1 MQSLDIET
9 ITPKPMSSDS
19 KKYEV
24 KEGRLSIND
33 DEEESSLVLRKPKRK
48 SNLNFPF
55 IIYIVLFAFILFIAS
70 IIALIV
76 ILNKY
81 KPNYSFEDNVYKKP
95 FISEHNYSRIIF
107 DNNLEIILTQV
118 HYDDNAGGALCFEKG
133 YLDLQY
139 DPGLLKLALL
149 SFRKNDRESL
159 KEIRDYMGELL
170 QTTEEF
176 YSTLYFTILNSGFEK
191 FLKNFK
197 EYTSHDSKDVNE
209 LINTTRRSI
218 RRFNSYS
225 PTYSSVEER
234 EKYLVEYL
242 VYNITDEN
250 GKDIIRQGTAD
261 QVNKTLNGNY
271 EMLGG
276 IMDNLFSTKK
286 MKLIFFSHYK
296 MSLMRKYILRYLK
309 DLGNHERQ
317 EPDPD
322 PRNITQYENII
333 TDKII
338 YHKIKDSDNNYIKI
352 NYYVTNPE
360 ANISQLYLDSG
371 YFNYLKY
378 ILDETNKD
386 SLYYKLTHPS
396 ENEELNIKSLSCDFE
411 VILKSRI
418 RFSILI
424 NLNHYSYKHIKQIIE
439 MVYDHME
446 KIKIHIN
453 NLNADD
459 QRVKE
464 LYYINDQNFSFTEDT
479 HSAEFYKNKAKDLFY
494 RDTKNYFLREVWIP
508 PGLDET
514 KTNISYY
521 TDQLS
526 MNNSVIIIGLND
538 KTINKYNI
546 NETDINLIFNNIQE
560 TNNLNITFSINE
572 LEELNINIYNDKD
585 FHELNYYPN
594 EFISNFSNNYE
605 VPKMETTNDE
615 SYSCIGNSD
624 NLVKFYWLNYTSFKL
639 PKVYVIFYF
648 FHPFHRPNLQTE
660 EKKDEMFFYLMLYL
674 SHIQREIDL
683 ALSDAKRAGNNFK
696 IGFVENYLFLN
707 IMAYSDII
715 ENILNIVKER
725 IITLQN
731 VNITYY
737 YEIYKDYALENLVNF
752 GESIGSELKY
762 EFYKYITSNYADFP
776 PAYNHYAFPKEK
788 FENYTKLIDEYI
800 YYLKVP
806 ILYIFTLG
814 YYNKDALIL
823 YNIFKN
829 FSSYSHFNKTLILA
843 EYNNNSVLTGDQ
855 FVNKFIEKPLIE
867 GNVNITNYSKIKDN
881 LAYSF
886 MNFVTFSDYNRIP
899 FEVLSRI
906 FQDNRRRNSNIN
918 LEVMNQKYIYLRLSY
933 PENNSTEQIKNYV
946 LGIINDKNI
955 TEDMTKDIDIFG
967 GRFYYIVK
975 NMEISFTKN
984 PNDLRNAALEFSY
997 NQVYNRDRTDKT
1009 YKIDTSDTYEKFKDI
1024 IENFFYDYANSV
1036 EFSNKENKKISR

>member
-9 ITPKPMSSDS
+9 NTQKPMSSNS

-33 DEEESSLVLRKPKRK
+33 YEEESSLVHRKPKRK
-48 SNLNFPF
+48 FNLNFPF

-76 ILNKY
+76 ILDKY
-81 KPNYSFEDNVYKKP
+81 KPNYRFEDDVYKKP
-95 FISEHNYSRIIF
+95 FISEHNYSKIIF

-197 EYTSHDSKDVNE
+197 EYTSHDNKDVNE
-209 LINTTRRSI
+209 LINITRRSI

-225 PTYSSVEER
+225 PTYSTIEER

-296 MSLMRKYILRYLK
+296 ISLMRKYILRYLK
-309 DLGNHERQ
+309 ELGNHKRQ

-322 PRNITQYENII
+322 PRNISQYENII

-360 ANISQLYLDSG
+360 VNISQLYLDSG

-378 ILDETNKD
+378 ILDETNED

-396 ENEELNIKSLSCDFE
+396 EKEELNIKSLSCDFE
-411 VILKSRI
+411 VVLKSRI

-439 MVYDHME
+439 IVYDHME

-453 NLNADD
+453 NLNSDD
-459 QRVKE
+459 PRVKE

-479 HSAEFYKNKAKDLFY
+479 HTAEFYKNKAKDLFY
-494 RDTKNYFLREVWIP
+494 RDTNDSFLREVWIP
-508 PGLDET
+508 PGLNET
-514 KTNISYY
+514 KTNINYY

-526 MNNSVIIIGLND
+526 MNNSVIILGLND

-546 NETDINLIFNNIQE
+546 NDTDINLIFNNIQE

-572 LEELNINIYNDKD
+572 LKELNINMYNNKD
-585 FHELNYYPN
+585 FHELKYYPN
-594 EFISNFSNNYE
+594 EFISNFSNTFE
-605 VPKMETTNDE
+605 VPKMEIKNDE

-624 NLVKFYWLNYTSFKL
+624 NLVKFYWLTYTSFKL

-683 ALSDAKRAGNNFK
+683 VLSDAKRAGNNFK

-725 IITLQN
+725 IIT
-731 VNITYY
+731 VKSDNITNN

-752 GESIGSELKY
+752 GENIGSELKY
-762 EFYKYITSNYADFP
+762 EFYKYLTSNYSDFP

-788 FENYTKLIDEYI
+788 FENYTELIDEYI
-800 YYLKVP
+800 YDIKVP
-806 ILYIFTLG
+806 IIHIFAMG
-814 YYNKDALIL
+814 YYNKEALLL

-829 FSSYSHFNKTLILA
+829 FSSYIHFNNILKLA
-843 EYNNNSVLTGDQ
+843 GYNNSIISGDQ
-855 FVNKFIEKPLIE
+855 FVNKFIEKPLIKDI
-867 GNVNITNYSKIKDN
+867 VNIKNYSKIKDN

-886 MNFVTFSDYNRIP
+886 MNYVTFSDYNRIP

-946 LGIINDKNI
+946 LDIINNENI

-1009 YKIDTSDTYEKFKDI
+1009 YKLDTSDSYEKFKDI
-1024 IENFFYDYANSV
+1024 IKKFFKIYPNYV
-1036 EFSNKENKKISR
+1036 EFSNKENKQIRR